1 MVAGPQPRPPLST
14 AVGEGDRAVAANIE
28 EGVQLAVAPAHNQHV
43 LPGQLDCLEVA
54 RRGERV
60 GAADT
65 APHLAEQALLLAGVN
80 LGIVK
85 VPAG

>member
-1 MVAGPQPRPPLST
+1 VAT
-14 AVGEGDRAVAANIE
+14 DIE
-28 EGVQLAVAPAHNQHV
+28 EGVQLAVAPAHDQHV
-43 LPGQLDCLEVA
+43 LPGQLDCLEVT

-65 APHLAEQALLLAGVN
+65 APHLTEQALLLARVN

-85 VPAG
+85 VPNG